1 MKVKIQKD
9 KKLADAV
16 EAMVATVGMA
26 GGIAAS
32 YEYLRSIE
40 IVKTELR
47 VLQTRLDELM
57 TFADPVICTEIEDN
71 YAIYRMDEVEAKIN
85 YKFNN
90 RTLLMQAFTHRT
102 FSDYL
107 YQKKGIR
114 LQDYNVL
121 EFLGDSLL
129 NYLVLDFFYR
139 HSQAYPEDYTHD
151 VMHKLKSEIT
161 NNNFFG
167 FVMVETDLCEKIL
180 KVEKCNFNEHF
191 QFYIDIIRGSL
202 GNREEGTGRSSST
215 REIYEDFYVNQV
227 GLFEEEF

>member
-16 EAMVATVGMA
+16 EAMVATVGMV
-26 GGIAAS
+26 GGLAAS
-32 YEYLRSIE
+32 YEYLRSLE
-40 IVKTELR
+40 IVKTDMREL
-47 VLQTRLDELM
+47 QYKLDELP
-57 TFADPVICTEIEDN
+57 TLSDPAINTEVEDN
-71 YAIYRMDEVEAKIN
+71 YAIYKMDEVETKIN

-102 FSDYL
+102 FSDHVHL
-107 YQKKGIR
+107 KNKIR

-139 HSQAYPEDYTHD
+139 HSQAYAEDYSHD

-191 QFYIDIIRGSL
+191 QFYIDIIRDSL
-202 GNREEGTGRSSST
+202 SYRDEGTGRSSST
-215 REIYEDFYVNQV
+215 REIYDDFYVN
-227 GLFEEEF
+227 